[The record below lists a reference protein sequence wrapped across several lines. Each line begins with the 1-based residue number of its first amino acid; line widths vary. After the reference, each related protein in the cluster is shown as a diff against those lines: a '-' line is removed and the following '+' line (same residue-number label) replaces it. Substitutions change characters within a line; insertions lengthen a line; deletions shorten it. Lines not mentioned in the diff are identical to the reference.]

1 MTLQSFFFILAG
13 GFVTGILG
21 ALLGIGG
28 GVIFIP
34 YLVLLLK
41 VPIHQAIATGIV
53 CVIATSSATASVN
66 VERKFTNIRL
76 GMVLEVATTVGA
88 ILGGFTANALSGAV
102 LSKVFGGLLFLVA
115 FLMIRRLWMG
125 RDDAPTSGEN
135 GWIRGAYF
143 DPAMSKEVRYSV
155 RRVPVALS
163 FSLIAGNLS
172 GLLGIG
178 GGVIKV
184 PVMNL
189 MCGVPMK
196 AAAATSNFMIGV
208 TAVASAFIYYANNRI
223 HPVVTCAAV
232 IGVLFGSMVGTTISA
247 KIRGRTIALI
257 FTFVLLILG
266 IRMIL
271 R

>member
-13 GFVTGILG
+13 GFATGILG

-28 GVIFIP
+28 GVFFIP

-41 VPIHQAIATGIV
+41 VPIHQALATGIV
-53 CVIATSSATASVN
+53 CVIATSSAAASVN
-66 VERKFTNIRL
+66 VERKFANIRL
-76 GMVLEVATTVGA
+76 GMVLEVATTAGA

-115 FLMIRRLWMG
+115 FLMIRRVWIG
-125 RDDAPTSGEN
+125 NGDATTTGER
-135 GWIRGAYF
+135 GLIRGAYF
-143 DPAMSKEVRYSV
+143 DPAMNKEVRYTV
-155 RRVPVALS
+155 RRLPTALA
-163 FSLIAGNLS
+163 FSLAAGSLS

-189 MCGVPMK
+189 ICGIPMK
-196 AAAATSNFMIGV
+196 AATATSNFMIGV
-208 TAVASAFIYYANNRI
+208 TAVASAFIYYANNRV
-223 HPVVTCAAV
+223 HPVITCAAV
-232 IGVLFGSMVGTTISA
+232 IGVLCGSMLGVTISA
-247 KIRGRTIALI
+247 KTRGRTILLI
-257 FTFVLLILG
+257 FTVVLLILG
-266 IRMIL
+266 MQMIL

>member
-1 MTLQSFFFILAG
+1 MTFQSFLFILVG

-28 GVIFIP
+28 GVFFIP
-34 YLVLLLK
+34 YLVLFLR

-53 CVIATSSATASVN
+53 CVIATSSAAASVN

-76 GMVLEVATTVGA
+76 GMLLEVATTVGA

-102 LSKVFGGLLFLVA
+102 LSKVFGALLFLVA
-115 FLMIRRLWMG
+115 FLMMRRLWTG
-125 RDDAPTSGEN
+125 KEDVTTAEEN
-135 GWIRGAYF
+135 GWIRGGYF
-143 DPAMSKEVRYSV
+143 DPATSKEVTYTV
-155 RRVPVALS
+155 RRIPVALS

-184 PVMNL
+184 PAMNL

-196 AAAATSNFMIGV
+196 AATATSNFMIGV
-208 TAVASAFIYYANNRI
+208 TAVASAFIYYANNRV
-223 HPVVTCAAV
+223 HPVITCAAV
-232 IGVLFGSMVGTTISA
+232 IGVLCGSALGTTISA
-247 KIRGRTIALI
+247 RTRGRTIALI
-257 FTFVLLILG
+257 FTLILLILG
-266 IRMIL
+266 MQMIL